1 MADLPNIGL
10 QSHLRPF
17 SNTGVDYFVPIQAK
31 TSRKTRTNQ
40 GTLRS
45 YGLIFTFLHAK
56 AIHMEFSVDLSTD
69 SFSLPLRRFITRRV
83 LVNIMQSDNGT
94 NFIGQVKEIN
104 DAKKNLRHDK
114 ITIYLN
120 KHQIKWQFNPSQS
133 PWMGGYWESLTKT
146 IKRCLNAILKNRIQL
161 LKP

>member
-1 MADLPNIGL
+1 
-10 QSHLRPF
+10 
-17 SNTGVDYFVPIQAK
+17 
-31 TSRKTRTNQ
+31 
-40 GTLRS
+40 
-45 YGLIFTFLHAK
+45 
-56 AIHMEFSVDLSTD
+56 MEFSVDLSTD

-120 KHQIKWQFNPSQS
+120 KHQIKWQVNPSQS
-133 PWMGGYWESLTKT
+133 PWRGG
-146 IKRCLNAILKNRIQL
+146 
-161 LKP
+161 

>member
-10 QSHLRPF
+10 RSYLWLF
-17 SNTGVDYFVPIQAK
+17 SNTGVDYFVPVQAK

-40 GTLRS
+40 GTLKS
-45 YGLIFTFLHAK
+45 YGLIFTFVHAK

-104 DAKKNLRHDK
+104 DAKKILD
-114 ITIYLN
+114 T
-120 KHQIKWQFNPSQS
+120 
-133 PWMGGYWESLTKT
+133 TK
-146 IKRCLNAILKNRIQL
+146 
-161 LKP
+161 